1 MIDPAKELN
10 FSSREWAVLKAWVEQ
25 KKITKIGLLINEE
38 SPSKSDQIRGAL
50 QFITEFLALESAAN
64 SRH

>member
-1 MIDPAKELN
+1 MIDPAEELN

-25 KKITKIGLLINEE
+25 QKESKVKLLINADTQ
-38 SPSKSDQIRGAL
+38 SKSDQIRGAL
-50 QFITEFLALESAAN
+50 QFITQFLALESAAN